1 MGKLTHYDHELAQIM
16 KQMQQKRQ
24 ATQDLVNKGKEL
36 MSCLD
41 IKDRKWHFK
50 VYRQCFVGSE
60 AVETMIQFKFAS
72 TKVEAIDFG
81 NRLLKFGIIEH
92 VEKDHSMKQ
101 FPQSPEYNIKANIK
115 ANSNSF
121 LFYSYSFLIAIAFN
135 YVSGDILL
143 YYILFFF
150 S

>member
-92 VEKDHSMKQ
+92 VEKDHSFKDE
-101 FPQSPEYNIKANIK
+101 FYFYRFVKG
-115 ANSNSF
+115 F
-121 LFYSYSFLIAIAFN
+121 DLFVL
-135 YVSGDILL
+135 
-143 YYILFFF
+143 
-150 S
+150 